1 RLAGVGSLGLGR
13 LLAALELLERH
24 ALLVP
29 RALDRA
35 QGWAFAHELARRAVY
50 SDLSQPRRRLM
61 HLRVAEALA
70 REEAGDAAA
79 AELAHHAAL
88 AGDSAQAARA
98 CAAAGRRFLRQVANE
113 GARHHAVDVPEPE
126 RTNLVLELL
135 QVELQAHRPADA
147 AAAAAELASL
157 AERALDQGSPEHARL
172 GFHMLAYL
180 SWEAGDFLDAQRQM
194 LRAEGASRAR
204 DERAQV
210 VAIAAA
216 ARCLVLLERD
226 LPRAE
231 AMALE
236 AAA

>member
-35 QGWAFAHELARRAVY
+35 QGCAFAHELARRAVY

-98 CAAAGRRFLRQVANE
+98 CAAAGRRFLRQFANE
-113 GARHHAVDVPEPE
+113 DARQIARRGRHHAVDGPEPE

-194 LRAEGASRAR
+194 LRAEVASRA
-204 DERAQV
+204 
-210 VAIAAA
+210 
-216 ARCLVLLERD
+216 
-226 LPRAE
+226 
-231 AMALE
+231 
-236 AAA
+236 